1 MRSRLKAL
9 LAGLLLGVATTLLVV
24 HFTDDDKDQN
34 TAERL
39 EAALHCDDGPSN
51 QTAAGASRIGRYSK
65 WAATNAIR
73 LYGVGCDAGP
83 ATIVLEFSPYVYR
96 SSVERAL
103 KTMRGFGPVCVVGD
117 SFFDGRLLKPLSLRD
132 LCSEVGGEVRIA

>member
-1 MRSRLKAL
+1 MRNALKGL
-9 LAGLLLGVATTLLVV
+9 IAGLLLGIAGTFLVTQ
-24 HFTDDDKDQN
+24 FTSDSKN
-34 TAERL
+34 TAEKL
-39 EAALHCDDGPSN
+39 EAALHCDDGPSD
-51 QTAAGASRIGRYSK
+51 QTAATASRVGRYSE
-65 WAATNAIR
+65 WAAMHAIR

-103 KTMRGFGPVCVVGD
+103 TTMRGFGPVCVVGD

-132 LCSEVGGEVRIA
+132 LCSSVGGEIRIA